1 VPPTRP
7 LTRSR
12 DVERILSARARALA
26 AVEESA
32 PSGTRT
38 LSTFVMGGYELA
50 VPIEALSRAVDL
62 GVVTEIPGGPAHL
75 LGVLVV
81 DNRLVSLLDVPAF
94 LGLPARGVGDV
105 TAALVV
111 QHGGRQIALAA
122 ERLLRITD
130 FALDDGGAAPR
141 LVDVAALFA
150 DARLSG
156 RRS

>member
-1 VPPTRP
+1 MRPARP
-7 LTRSR
+7 LSRTR
-12 DVERILSARARALA
+12 DVARILAERARALA
-26 AVEESA
+26 VVEEAA
-32 PSGTRT
+32 PSSART
-38 LSTFVMGGYELA
+38 VAAFVIGGHELA
-50 VPIEALSRAVDL
+50 VPIETLSRAVDL
-62 GVVTEIPGGPAHL
+62 GVVTEIPGGPEHL
-75 LGVLVV
+75 VGVIVV

-94 LGLPARGVGDV
+94 LGLPAQGVGDI

-122 ERLLRITD
+122 ERLLRIAD
-130 FALDDGGAAPR
+130 VAFVDGAAAPR